1 MELNERIARLE
12 VSMDLMQYNQERHE
26 SFIMELKTV
35 SQDTA
40 ITLREFANT
49 FDIKVKF
56 IIISFLFGGLMT
68 AFSVI
73 INLLNLMKR

>member
-1 MELNERIARLE
+1 MELNERTARLE
-12 VSMDLMQYNQERHE
+12 VSMDLLQYNQERHDA
-26 SFIMELKTV
+26 FIMELKTV

-49 FDIKVKF
+49 FDVKVKF
-56 IIISFLFGGLMT
+56 IIISFFFGGLMT
-68 AFSVI
+68 AISVI